1 VTGTAAHAGLDP
13 HRGRNALVDLAGV
26 VVGLGRLGSD
36 DGEVTVT
43 PTMATAGTT
52 QNTVPDL
59 ARVTVDVRAP
69 DSVAQEELDAA
80 LRRMVA
86 DTARLPF
93 EITGGVNRPP
103 LEETRAR
110 EPLALA
116 RSVFGRLGL
125 DWPGSARVGGVSD
138 GNLCAAA
145 GTPTLDGLGAVG
157 GGAHAEHEW
166 AHADRIPERA
176 ALVALMAAE
185 LADGTPESGDEATTG

>member
-1 VTGTAAHAGLDP
+1 M
-13 HRGRNALVDLAGV
+13 
-26 VVGLGRLGSD
+26 
-36 DGEVTVT
+36 T

-138 GNLCAAA
+138 GICAPPPALRRWTASARWAAA
-145 GTPTLDGLGAVG
+145 RTPNTSGRTPTAS
-157 GGAHAEHEW
+157 
-166 AHADRIPERA
+166 R
-176 ALVALMAAE
+176 
-185 LADGTPESGDEATTG
+185 SGPPSWP